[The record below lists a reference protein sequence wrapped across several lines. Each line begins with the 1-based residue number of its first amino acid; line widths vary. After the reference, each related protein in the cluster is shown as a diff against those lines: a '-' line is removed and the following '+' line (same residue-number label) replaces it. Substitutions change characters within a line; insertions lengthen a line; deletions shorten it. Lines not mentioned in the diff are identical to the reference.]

1 MTPTTQLTITVTT
14 ILPITHTV
22 NTVLLPLIRAIPLF
36 TITATITTIT
46 ATLTHTLTPAHITT
60 IRITTIPTAITIPT
74 QSVLLMV
81 PELVSRLE

>member
-1 MTPTTQLTITVTT
+1 MATTTQLTITVTT

-36 TITATITTIT
+36 TITATIT
-46 ATLTHTLTPAHITT
+46 ATLTHTLTPATT
-60 IRITTIPTAITIPT
+60 IRITTIPMAITIPT

>member
-46 ATLTHTLTPAHITT
+46 ATLTHTLTPATT
-60 IRITTIPTAITIPT
+60 IRIITMAMAITTPA
-74 QSVLLMV
+74 
-81 PELVSRLE
+81 